1 MADRPD
7 PLLVLASRS
16 PRRAELLDQIGIA
29 YRTCAAD
36 VDETVLPGEAPA
48 DYVLR
53 LATAKAAAVRN
64 MEGCA
69 LPVLGAD
76 TSVVIDG
83 TILGKPADKAQAF
96 DMLRALSGRV
106 HQVYSAVA
114 LAATDA
120 AAPAAGGITTALSV
134 TDVSFRSLEDAEID
148 AYWYTGEP
156 RDKAGGYGIQGC
168 GAVFVERI
176 AGSYT
181 GVVGLPLYE
190 TADLLMQQGLFRMPV

>member
-1 MADRPD
+1 M
-7 PLLVLASRS
+7 VLASRS

-96 DMLRALSGRV
+96 
-106 HQVYSAVA
+106 
-114 LAATDA
+114 
-120 AAPAAGGITTALSV
+120 
-134 TDVSFRSLEDAEID
+134 
-148 AYWYTGEP
+148 
-156 RDKAGGYGIQGC
+156 
-168 GAVFVERI
+168 
-176 AGSYT
+176 
-181 GVVGLPLYE
+181 
-190 TADLLMQQGLFRMPV
+190 